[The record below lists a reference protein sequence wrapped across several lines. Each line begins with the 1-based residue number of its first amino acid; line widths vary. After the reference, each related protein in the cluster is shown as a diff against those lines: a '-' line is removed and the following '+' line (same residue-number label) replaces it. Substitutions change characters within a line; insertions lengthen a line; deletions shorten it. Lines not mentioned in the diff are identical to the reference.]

1 VIDDIEPAQ
10 EGVDQRPENA
20 VVDAPT
26 EKGRKNGADA
36 AENPSATASTSSP
49 FVSLSHNRSILVTG
63 LLTWIEKRYFGS
75 KVYNATLFRVFLW

>member
-26 EKGRKNGADA
+26 EKGGKNGSDA
-36 AENPSATASTSSP
+36 AEDPSATASTSSP
-49 FVSLSHNRSILVTG
+49 FVSLSHNRSILVTA
-63 LLTWIEKRYFGS
+63 LLT
-75 KVYNATLFRVFLW
+75 